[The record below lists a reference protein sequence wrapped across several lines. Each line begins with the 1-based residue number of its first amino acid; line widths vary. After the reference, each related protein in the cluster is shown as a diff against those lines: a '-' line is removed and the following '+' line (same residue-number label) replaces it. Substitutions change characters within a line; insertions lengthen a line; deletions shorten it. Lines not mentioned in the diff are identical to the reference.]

1 MENQPDWMKT
11 YDQMQVLWRD
21 ACAAVVRDI
30 VADAFDIAP
39 EKILSKERGREYVA
53 RARLVAMYM
62 LHTTCR
68 ISQKQ
73 TGPAF
78 GRSRNAVSHACTRV
92 EDLRDDEYADIML
105 DQMARHIKARI
116 AKIGIPTLQAIAKDK
131 AERDKAEEP
140 PRSRPGFEI
149 EPEKA
154 AALKASVVGGEDLAE
169 LPLIETASG
178 KRLQVVF
185 LK

>member
-11 YDQMQVLWRD
+11 YDQMQILWRD

-39 EKILSKERGREYVA
+39 EMIHSKARGREYVA
-53 RARLVAMYM
+53 RARMVAMYM

-73 TGPAF
+73 TGQAF
-78 GRSRNAVSHACTRV
+78 ERSRNAVSHACARV

-105 DQMARHIKARI
+105 DLMARHIKARV
-116 AKIGIPTLQAIAKDK
+116 AEIGVPSLQAV
-131 AERDKAEEP
+131 AEEP
-140 PRSRPGFEI
+140 I
-149 EPEKA
+149 EGPA
-154 AALKASVVGGEDLAE
+154 ADVLKARIVGGEDMQD
-169 LPLIETASG
+169 LPLIKTASG

>member
-39 EKILSKERGREYVA
+39 ETIMSKKRGREYVA

-62 LHTTCR
+62 LHTTCC

-73 TGPAF
+73 TGLAF

-105 DQMARHIKARI
+105 DIMARHIKTRI
-116 AKIGIPTLQAIAKDK
+116 ADIGIPTLQALAKDK
-131 AERDKAEEP
+131 AEEES
-140 PRSRPGFEI
+140 RSRPGFEI
-149 EPEKA
+149 EPETA

-178 KRLQVVF
+178 KRLHVVF